1 MHAKFFS
8 DVQVDDK
15 IDLLDG
21 GDCTYILVVGS
32 LLGMNNFLVC
42 DDGLSGGSNGV
53 VGGDGLLG
61 GSNGVVGDDGLLGG
75 NDCMIDFEGN
85 NEVPLPDGNEFV
97 AEICVSSGRVDCF
110 V

>member
-21 GDCTYILVVGS
+21 GDCTYILIIGS
-32 LLGMNNFLVC
+32 LLGINNFI
-42 DDGLSGGSNGV
+42 
-53 VGGDGLLG
+53 VGDDGLLG
-61 GSNGVVGDDGLLGG
+61 GSNGVIGVDGWLCGS
-75 NDCMIDFEGN
+75 DCMIDLKEGN
-85 NEVPLPDGNEFV
+85 DEILLPNGNEFD

>member
-1 MHAKFFS
+1 MHVKFFS
-8 DVQVDDK
+8 DVQVDEK

-32 LLGMNNFLVC
+32 LLGMNNFIVG

-61 GSNGVVGDDGLLGG
+61 G
-75 NDCMIDFEGN
+75 NDCMIDFKGN
-85 NEVPLPDGNEFV
+85 DEVPLPDGNEFV